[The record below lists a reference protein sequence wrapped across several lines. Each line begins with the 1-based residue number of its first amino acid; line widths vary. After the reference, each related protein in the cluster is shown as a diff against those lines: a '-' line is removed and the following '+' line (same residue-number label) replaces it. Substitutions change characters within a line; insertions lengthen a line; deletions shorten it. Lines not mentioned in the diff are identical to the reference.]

1 MILNWR
7 LIKDGDSVSRY
18 AGCVN
23 DLCKIAAEYL
33 ACEDVEEI
41 ERWADKHS
49 KIGDIFEIRD
59 VVVEVVDLEA
69 VMDANEMLD
78 LLSKLPEERL
88 NAVISNLGDK
98 EKQIVLKAVGA
109 HKLMND
115 PTFYNA
121 VKAAVASELWKR
133 LNEEPEKEVVEVE
146 NMVVLDK
153 DDCMLDEE
161 VAAGYKC
168 LRFHCPICKRWI
180 ANAIAQKKS
189 DGYAI
194 IRSMCSSSFIDIEK
208 PCRDC
213 EGKREE
219 VEVCPHCDTE
229 VTVMWDV
236 EKQGYRATCPNCGEE
251 LMLCDACM
259 NSEDNEGMHCDWSEA
274 GGCFRHPK
282 EKVE

>member
-18 AGCVN
+18 AGSVN

-59 VVVEVVDLEA
+59 VVIEVVDLEA

-78 LLSKLPEERL
+78 LLAKLPDERL
-88 NAVISNLGDK
+88 NAVIEKLGEK

-133 LNEEPEKEVVEVE
+133 LNEEHDSEAVDVE

-153 DDCMLDEE
+153 ADCMLEEE
-161 VAAGYKC
+161 VKAGYKC

-180 ANAIAQKKS
+180 ANAIAREKPN
-189 DGYAI
+189 GYDI
-194 IRSMCSSSFIDIEK
+194 IRSMCSSCFEGIDK

-213 EGKREE
+213 KDKREE

-229 VTVMWDV
+229 VTIMWDV
-236 EKQGYRATCPNCGEE
+236 KEIGRA
-251 LMLCDACM
+251 
-259 NSEDNEGMHCDWSEA
+259 H
-274 GGCFRHPK
+274 
-282 EKVE
+282 V